1 MLLHPCNTR
10 YKIMTHSSLILL
22 GMLSLTVLC
31 LWLPRFYFITAL
43 LASLA
48 LGYSC
53 AAMNQLAVV
62 WLALLGG
69 AAAFYVFNRGTKR
82 LAGAVLMG
90 VLALA
95 LGLHVLP
102 GFHPLVL
109 ITPHILSPGAAPF
122 YLSLSFDKAM
132 AGIIM
137 AAFIWK
143 NPIDDVKT
151 WRKVWRIALPVMVVN
166 VLVIVALSMSI
177 GYLNFA
183 PKYTALFWI
192 WAVHNLLLTCLGEE
206 VFFRGF
212 IQRELTMRFSHLE
225 HGTWLAVIVAAAL
238 FGAAHFAG
246 GWQYMLLAAL
256 AGTGYGLVF
265 MKTQRLEMA
274 MLAHFAMNATHF
286 LLFAYPRLS

>member
-1 MLLHPCNTR
+1 MSN
-10 YKIMTHSSLILL
+10 SSLILL
-22 GMLSLTVLC
+22 GMLSVTVLS
-31 LWLPRFYFITAL
+31 LRLPRFYVVTAL
-43 LASLA
+43 LASVA

-53 AAMNQLAVV
+53 GATNQLGVL
-62 WLALLGG
+62 WLALLG
-69 AAAFYVFNRGTKR
+69 AAAAVYAFNRGAKR

-90 VLALA
+90 MLALA

-102 GFHPLVL
+102 GFRTLML
-109 ITPHILSPGAAPF
+109 ITPHILSPGATPF
-122 YLSLSFDKAM
+122 YLPLSFDKAM

-143 NPIDDVKT
+143 NPIDDIKT
-151 WRKVWRIALPVMVVN
+151 LRKVWRIALPVMVVN
-166 VLVIVALSMSI
+166 VLVLVALSMSM

-183 PKYTALFWI
+183 PKYTPLFWI

-212 IQRELTMRFSHLE
+212 IQRELTLRFSHLE
-225 HGTWLAVIVAAAL
+225 QGAWFAVIIAAAL

-246 GWQYMLLAAL
+246 GWQYALLAAL
-256 AGTGYGLVF
+256 AGIGYGMVF

-286 LLFAYPRLS
+286 LLFAYPHLS